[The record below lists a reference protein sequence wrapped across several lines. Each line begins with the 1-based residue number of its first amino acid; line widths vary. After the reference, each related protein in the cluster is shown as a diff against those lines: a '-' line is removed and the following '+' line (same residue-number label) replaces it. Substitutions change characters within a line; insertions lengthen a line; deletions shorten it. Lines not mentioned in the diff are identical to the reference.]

1 MGRWKLFFPFFM
13 ISASILLMGNSQL
26 RQIGVPLK
34 EVPSSSVLKKELS
47 LKVEKNFENIIL
59 LPYIKYDEKEA
70 AAIINRLNKL
80 PSSLIKKIDEKGVK
94 LKLFTGKLTDNETFK
109 SLAGVIPRG
118 YRSKTTWD
126 NVPGVGGGQTV
137 FVKIGA
143 SKKGSGHGSVN
154 LEYHELAHSIDSK
167 VLTHA
172 SKTNQYAA
180 IWNKEKFKLFP
191 NKPYFQNYAEEY
203 FAETFAMFYVGG
215 AEKQRLKAVAP
226 LTYQYISRI
235 N

>member
-1 MGRWKLFFPFFM
+1 MRRWKLFFPFFIIGM
-13 ISASILLMGNSQL
+13 SALLMGNSQL
-26 RQIGVPLK
+26 QQTGLPLK
-34 EVPSSSVLKKELS
+34 EVSNTSILKKELS
-47 LKVEKNFENIIL
+47 LKAEKNFENIIL
-59 LPYIKYDEKEA
+59 LPYSKYDEKEA

-80 PSSLIKKIDEKGVK
+80 PQSLIKKIHQKGIT
-94 LKLFTGKLTDNETFK
+94 LQLFTGKLTDNETVK

-118 YRSKTTWD
+118 YQSKTTWD
-126 NVPGVGGGQTV
+126 NVPGIGGGQTV
-137 FVKIGA
+137 LVKIGA
-143 SKKGSGHGSVN
+143 SQKGKGHGSVN

-167 VLTHA
+167 VLGNA
-172 SKTNQYAA
+172 SKTNYYLA

-203 FAETFAMFYVGG
+203 FSETFAMFYIGG
-215 AEKQRLKAVAP
+215 AEKEHLKAVAP

>member
-1 MGRWKLFFPFFM
+1 MVAL
-13 ISASILLMGNSQL
+13 SVLLMGNSQL
-26 RQIGVPLK
+26 QQTGLPLK
-34 EVPSSSVLKKELS
+34 DVSSTSILKKELS
-47 LKVEKNFENIIL
+47 LQEEKNFGNIIL
-59 LPYIKYDEKEA
+59 LPYSKYDEQET

-80 PSSLIKKIDEKGVK
+80 PQSLIKKIDQKGVK
-94 LKLFTGKLTDNETFK
+94 LQLFTGKLTDNKTVK
-109 SLAGVIPRG
+109 GLAGIIPRG
-118 YRSKTTWD
+118 YQSNTTWD

-143 SKKGSGHGSVN
+143 SNKGNGHGSVN

-167 VLTHA
+167 ILAHA
-172 SKTNQYAA
+172 SKTNQYLAV
-180 IWNKEKFKLFP
+180 WNKEKFVLFP

-215 AEKQRLKAVAP
+215 AEKQRLKSVAP

-235 N
+235 K

>member
-1 MGRWKLFFPFFM
+1 MRGWKLFFPFFM
-13 ISASILLMGNSQL
+13 VALSVLLMGNSQL
-26 RQIGVPLK
+26 QQTGLPLK
-34 EVPSSSVLKKELS
+34 DVSSTSILKKELS
-47 LKVEKNFENIIL
+47 LQEEKNFGNIIL
-59 LPYIKYDEKEA
+59 LPYSKYDEQET

-80 PSSLIKKIDEKGVK
+80 PQSLIKKIDQKGVK
-94 LKLFTGKLTDNETFK
+94 LQLFTGKLTDNKTVK
-109 SLAGVIPRG
+109 GLAGIIPRG
-118 YRSKTTWD
+118 YQSNTTWD

-143 SKKGSGHGSVN
+143 SNKGNGHGSVN

-167 VLTHA
+167 ILAHA
-172 SKTNQYAA
+172 SKTNQYLAV
-180 IWNKEKFKLFP
+180 WNKEKFVLFP

-215 AEKQRLKAVAP
+215 AEKLRLKSVAP

-235 N
+235 K